1 VHGHAVEG
9 NARLT
14 GSIAAVLFLLL
25 AVEGLT
31 ILRVHSL
38 LSPHVFI
45 GMMLVPPVVLK
56 IGSTG
61 WRFIRYYLKD
71 PEYRRKGP
79 PALLLRLLVPFVVVL
94 TVAVF
99 ASGIA
104 LLFAPSWWQA
114 RLLTLHKASFVLWF
128 GAMAIHVLSHL
139 ADTARLAPRD
149 WYRRR
154 RRQIRGAGA
163 RQWALVISLALGI
176 WLGVLVMPSVGPG
189 LTDTASHFGTSG
201 R

>member
-1 VHGHAVEG
+1 VEA

-14 GSIAAVLFLLL
+14 GSTAAILFVLL
-25 AVEGLT
+25 AAEGFT
-31 ILRVHSL
+31 ILRIHAL

-45 GMMLVPPVVLK
+45 GMVLVPPVALK

-61 WRFIRYYLKD
+61 WRFAGYYLKD

-79 PALLLRLLVPFVVVL
+79 PAPLLRLLAPFAVVL

-104 LLFAPSWWQA
+104 LLFAPSSWQE
-114 RLLTLHKASFVLWF
+114 RLLTLHKATFVLWF
-128 GAMAIHVLSHL
+128 GAMVIQVLAHL
-139 ADTARLAPRD
+139 VDTARLAPQD
-149 WYRRR
+149 WYWRTRK
-154 RRQIRGAGA
+154 QIRGAGA
-163 RQWALVISLALGI
+163 RQWALTISLVLGV
-176 WLGVLVMPSVGPG
+176 WLGMLVVPSVGPWLG
-189 LTDTASHFGTSG
+189 RTAPHLGVM